1 MGAKVMTV
9 VLNERNIVLVNS
21 LRNAALKSSTDFN
34 TLKFFADFEYAKASL
49 SRFAK
54 SGVPELANLAAKARD
69 NLFEP
74 ASAAAPGA
82 ARTPAEEP
90 KPAAPAVRLSPP
102 QRYLAAKELMNGMV
116 VDAVGLRSV
125 FFVLQLECTA
135 VAADLEALMPRF
147 HKLIAKSVGDAVA
160 SIMVG
165 QVRKVI

>member
-1 MGAKVMTV
+1 MTV

-49 SRFAK
+49 ARFAL
-54 SGVPELANLAAKARD
+54 SGVPELVALAARARD
-69 NLFEP
+69 SLLDP
-74 ASAAAPGA
+74 ASAAVPAPDA
-82 ARTPAEEP
+82 APAPTREP
-90 KPAAPAVRLSPP
+90 KPAPTAVRPSSP
-102 QRYLAAKELMNGMV
+102 QRYTAAKTLMNGLV

-125 FFVLQLECTA
+125 FFVLQLERTC

-147 HKLIAKSVGDAVA
+147 HKLIAKGVGDAVA
-160 SIMVG
+160 SIMVA